1 MELSPISYVQNVRT
15 PLLMLHG
22 EADLRCNP
30 AQADEFFTA
39 LKYMG
44 NETVLVRY
52 PGEHHGFRQN
62 GRPSNRVD
70 YDTRLI
76 NWFSERL
83 QF

>member
-1 MELSPISYVQNVRT
+1 
-15 PLLMLHG
+15 
-22 EADLRCNP
+22 
-30 AQADEFFTA
+30 
-39 LKYMG
+39 MG